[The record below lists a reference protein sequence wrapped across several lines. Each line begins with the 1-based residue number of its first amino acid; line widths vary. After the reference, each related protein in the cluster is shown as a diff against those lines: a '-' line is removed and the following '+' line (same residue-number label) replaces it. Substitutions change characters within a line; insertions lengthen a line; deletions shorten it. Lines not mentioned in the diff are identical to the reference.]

1 MKVSDIV
8 KELDLT
14 IYSGESGLDKEVTG
28 GYSSDLLSD
37 VMGNADEGQI
47 WITLQV
53 HKNIMAVAMLK
64 EIAAIILV
72 KGLIPEDDV
81 KEISN
86 EKAIPILG
94 TSLDAFSLAGK
105 IYEKLK
111 IENEKICENLSKSE
125 SSVC

>member
-1 MKVSDIV
+1 MKVIDIV

-14 IYSGESGLDKEVTG
+14 VYSGESGMDKDVTG

-37 VMGNADEGQI
+37 VMGNAEEGHI
-47 WITLQV
+47 WITLQT

-81 KEISN
+81 KAISN
-86 EKAIPILG
+86 EKAIPVLG
-94 TSLDAFSLAGK
+94 TTMDAFTLAGR
-105 IYEKLK
+105 IYAMLR
-111 IENEKICENLSKSE
+111 
-125 SSVC
+125 

>member
-1 MKVSDIV
+1 MMKVGDIV
-8 KELDLT
+8 KELNLT
-14 IYSGESGLDKEVTG
+14 IFSGKSGLDKDVTG

-37 VMGNADEGQI
+37 VMGNAEEGQV

-81 KEISN
+81 KVISN
-86 EKAIPILG
+86 EKEIPVLG
-94 TSLDAFSLAGK
+94 TTLDAFTLAGM
-105 IYEKLK
+105 IYGMLRD
-111 IENEKICENLSKSE
+111 KSLRR
-125 SSVC
+125 

>member
-14 IYSGESGLDKEVTG
+14 VYSGESGLDNEVSG

-37 VMGNADEGQI
+37 VMGNAEEGQI
-47 WITLQV
+47 WITLQI

-64 EIAAIILV
+64 ELAAIILV

-81 KEISN
+81 KEISI
-86 EKAIPILG
+86 EKEIPVLG
-94 TSLDAFSLAGK
+94 TSMDAFSLAGK
-105 IYEKLK
+105 IYAYLV
-111 IENEKICENLSKSE
+111 E
-125 SSVC
+125 S

>member
-1 MKVSDIV
+1 MKVSDLV

-14 IYSGESGLDKEVTG
+14 IYGGESGLEKEITG

-37 VMGNADEGQI
+37 VMGNADEGQV

-53 HKNIMAVAMLK
+53 HKNMMAVALLK
-64 EIAAIILV
+64 EISAIILV

-86 EKAIPILG
+86 QKEIPVLG
-94 TSLDAFSLAGK
+94 TSLDAFTLAGK
-105 IYEKLK
+105 IYKM
-111 IENEKICENLSKSE
+111 IN
-125 SSVC
+125 

>member
-1 MKVSDIV
+1 MKVSDII

-14 IYSGESGLDKEVTG
+14 IFSGESGLGKEVTG

-37 VMGNADEGQI
+37 VMGNADEGQV

-86 EKAIPILG
+86 EKEIPILG
-94 TSLDAFSLAGK
+94 TSMDAFSLAGR
-105 IYEKLK
+105 IYEKLRA
-111 IENEKICENLSKSE
+111 SKVE
-125 SSVC
+125 S

>member
-1 MKVSDIV
+1 MKVSDLV

-14 IYSGESGLDKEVTG
+14 VYSGESGLDKEVTG

-37 VMGNADEGQI
+37 VMGNADEGQV

-53 HKNIMAVAMLK
+53 HKNIMAVALLK

-86 EKAIPILG
+86 QKEIPVLG
-94 TSLDAFSLAGK
+94 TSLDAFTLAGR
-105 IYEKLK
+105 IYNM
-111 IENEKICENLSKSE
+111 I
-125 SSVC
+125 

>member
-1 MKVSDIV
+1 MKVIDIV

-14 IYSGESGLDKEVTG
+14 VYGGESGLDKEVTG

-37 VMGNADEGQI
+37 VMGNAEEGQV
-47 WITLQV
+47 WITLQI
-53 HKNIMAVAMLK
+53 HKNIMAVALLK

-86 EKAIPILG
+86 QKEIPVLG
-94 TSLDAFSLAGK
+94 TSLDAFTLAGK
-105 IYEKLK
+105 IYSM
-111 IENEKICENLSKSE
+111 IN
-125 SSVC
+125 

>member
-8 KELDLT
+8 KELNLT
-14 IYSGESGLDKEVTG
+14 IYSGEAGLNKEITG

-37 VMGNADEGQI
+37 VMGNAEEGQI
-47 WITLQV
+47 WITLQI

-86 EKAIPILG
+86 EKEIPVLG
-94 TSLDAFSLAGK
+94 TSLDAFSLAGR
-105 IYEKLK
+105 IYAMLLK
-111 IENEKICENLSKSE
+111 S
-125 SSVC
+125 

>member
-1 MKVSDIV
+1 MKVSDLV

-14 IYSGESGLDKEVTG
+14 IYGGESGLDKEVTG

-37 VMGNADEGQI
+37 VMGNAEEGQI

-53 HKNIMAVAMLK
+53 HKNIMAVALLK
-64 EIAAIILV
+64 EISAIILV

-86 EKAIPILG
+86 QKEIPVLG
-94 TSLDAFSLAGK
+94 TSLDAFTLAGK
-105 IYEKLK
+105 IYKMLY
-111 IENEKICENLSKSE
+111 
-125 SSVC
+125 